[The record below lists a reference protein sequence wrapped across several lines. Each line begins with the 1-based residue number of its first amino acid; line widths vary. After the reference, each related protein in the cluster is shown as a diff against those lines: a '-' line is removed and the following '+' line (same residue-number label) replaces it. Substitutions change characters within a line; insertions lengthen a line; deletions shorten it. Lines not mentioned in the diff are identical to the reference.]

1 MCAGSLLVIISL
13 CPFAPP
19 VCACL
24 QFQCVRMYD
33 TSVIVLHKAQE
44 ENDSIPS
51 LKRTHART
59 HTGTDH
65 IGALVRRNPTQT
77 LCRLQQ
83 ISPIVTQTSR

>member
-1 MCAGSLLVIISL
+1 MCAGSLLAIISL
-13 CPFAPP
+13 CALAPL

-33 TSVIVLHKAQE
+33 TSVIVLHEAQE

-65 IGALVRRNPTQT
+65 IGALVRRHPTQT
-77 LCRLQQ
+77 LCKLQQ
-83 ISPIVTQTSR
+83 ISPIVTQTST

>member
-1 MCAGSLLVIISL
+1 MCAVSLLVISL
-13 CPFAPP
+13 CALAPL

-44 ENDSIPS
+44 GSDSIPS

-65 IGALVRRNPTQT
+65 IGALVSQEPQRKPYADYSKSVQW
-77 LCRLQQ
+77 
-83 ISPIVTQTSR
+83 